1 MTTTH
6 SDDEN
11 RAKVREM
18 ISAIPVAIMTTMD
31 EQARFRGR
39 PMRTQKP
46 DADGRTLW
54 FFTRTD
60 SPKVD
65 ELKQDPRVLL
75 GYSDQKN
82 QDYVAIFGQGK
93 IVTDAARKRD
103 LWSDDLATWLPE
115 GPDSA
120 EVALIA
126 VEIEG
131 AEYWDG
137 VSSNLKFAFG
147 YAQAKLSGKPMS
159 GGENA
164 KVSFA

>member
-18 ISAIPVAIMTTMD
+18 ISEISVAIMTTVD
-31 EQARFRGR
+31 GQSRFRGR

-65 ELKQDPRVLL
+65 ELRADSRVLL
-75 GYSDQKN
+75 SYSEPKN

-93 IVTDAARKRD
+93 IVTDVARKRA
-103 LWSDDLATWLPE
+103 LWSDDLATWLPD
-115 GPDSA
+115 GPES
-120 EVALIA
+120 ENVALIA

-137 VSSNLKFAFG
+137 VSSNLKFAIG
-147 YAQAKLSGKPMS
+147 YAQAKLSGKPME

-164 KVSFA
+164 KVSFT